1 MVATN
6 EAWERETARAEAE
19 DDEIDLG
26 QYARILKRRWLPALL
41 VLLST
46 MGLAGAYSWWKLQN
60 APVFESSSKFL
71 YETGGSQPALQL
83 PGAAQQLVGGQS
95 QSSGLSNQIE
105 ILQSR
110 PLAQKVVDKLGLTN
124 KQGEPLDPDALL
136 GQIQV
141 EQVESTNII
150 KLSAQSNQPQQAAR
164 ITNTLMDIYQ
174 QRTISEQTADSRNT
188 RQFLESQ
195 IPQVRREVRQAEAA
209 LRRFKERNNIVS
221 LEEETGATVSTL
233 QQLSQQI
240 TNIRADLEGAE
251 SRLAAL
257 RQKVGMDSG
266 QALASAQLSQSP
278 SVQQALEQLQEV
290 ETELA
295 SQQGELTSQHPA
307 IQTLQE
313 RRSRLRGLLR
323 ERVRASLAGGEA
335 AGNRNLQLGSTKV
348 GLIDSLVN
356 AEVERLGA
364 QSKLAA
370 LQQVRDA
377 YQARA
382 NQLPQ
387 LEQRRAQLERELQTV
402 RSTLKG
408 LVEQLQKTR
417 IEENRKSSPVDVVE
431 RAQVPGGPVSPKI
444 ALNLALGGVL
454 GALLGGAAAFALDA
468 RDRRIHSAED
478 AQQILGYPMLG
489 SVPNFDDV
497 PATEGPRTPHPEAE
511 PADTPSRA
519 N

>member
-6 EAWERETARAEAE
+6 GAWERETARAEAE

-46 MGLAGAYSWWKLQN
+46 LGLAGAYSWWKLQN

-71 YETGGSQPALQL
+71 YETSGSQPTL
-83 PGAAQQLVGGQS
+83 PEGAQQLVGGQS
-95 QSSGLSNQIE
+95 QGGGLPNQIE

-110 PLAQKVVDKLGLTN
+110 PLAQKVIDKLGLTN

-136 GQIQV
+136 ERIQV
-141 EQVESTNII
+141 EQVESTNVI
-150 KLSAQSNQPQQAAR
+150 KLSAQSNQPQQAAQ
-164 ITNTLMDIYQ
+164 IANTLMDVYQ
-174 QRTISEQTADSRNT
+174 QRTISEQTAESRNT

-195 IPQVRREVRQAEAA
+195 IPQVRQEVRQAEAA
-209 LRRFKERNNIVS
+209 LRRFKEQNNVVALDEEAKSIVKATRNINERLSDARAS
-221 LEEETGATVSTL
+221 LDS
-233 QQLSQQI
+233 
-240 TNIRADLEGAE
+240 AE
-251 SRLAAL
+251 SRATAL
-257 RQKVGMDSG
+257 RNKVGMSSQQG
-266 QALASAQLSQSP
+266 LASAQLSQSP
-278 SVQQALEQLQEV
+278 GVQQVLQQYQEV

-295 SQQGELTSQHPA
+295 NKQSELTPQHPA
-307 IQTLQE
+307 VQALQE
-313 RRSRLRGLLR
+313 QRSRLRAVLR
-323 ERVRASLAGGEA
+323 QRVRASLAGGGTAED
-335 AGNRNLQLGSTKV
+335 RNLQLGETKV
-348 GLIDSLVN
+348 QLISNLVN
-356 AEVERLGA
+356 AEVERLGLVS
-364 QSKLAA
+364 QVNA
-370 LQQVRDA
+370 LQQVRDT

-387 LEQRRAQLERELQTV
+387 LEQRRAQLERELQTA

-408 LVEQLQKTR
+408 LLEQLQKTR
-417 IEENRKSSPVDVVE
+417 IEENRKSSKVDVVE

-478 AQQILGYPMLG
+478 AQQLLGYPMLG